1 MATRKAKV
9 GTVPIDPAGRYVI
22 LASGL
27 GPGDAE
33 RLHVTLKRWW
43 ESSAPFVIFD
53 LQPGVTFRFERVEAE
68 PPQADDSE
76 SEPHAGE

>member
-1 MATRKAKV
+1 MAARKPKV
-9 GTVPIDPAGRYVI
+9 ETVPIDTAGRYVI

-43 ESSAPFVIFD
+43 ESDKPFIVFD
-53 LQPGVTFRFERVEAE
+53 LQPGVSFRFERVE
-68 PPQADDSE
+68 
-76 SEPHAGE
+76 SEPAAEE